1 MMNEIFYT
9 IGGLL
14 VSVIAFFLKKTMDQL
29 ANVERQTNEN
39 KSQIDL
45 LRIEHKLEIKSLTEK
60 FDELK
65 VAVTDLI
72 KEIKELNKRI

>member
-14 VSVIAFFLKKTMDQL
+14 VSVIAYFLKKTMDQL
-29 ANVERQTNEN
+29 TNVEKQTNEN
-39 KSQIDL
+39 KNQIDL
-45 LRIEHKLEIKSLTEK
+45 LKIEHKLEIKSLTEK

>member
-1 MMNEIFYT
+1 MMNEIFYI

-14 VSVIAFFLKKTMDQL
+14 VSVIAYFLKKTMDQL
-29 ANVERQTNEN
+29 TGVERQTNEN
-39 KSQIDL
+39 KNQIDL
-45 LRIEHKLEIKSLTEK
+45 LKIEHKLEMKSLTEK
-60 FDELK
+60 FHELR